1 MFVEAFIPH
10 LAVETLD
17 VGVLHRLAGF
27 DQRVLCACAVITQP
41 NANTLA
47 LLAQVVGGGRCQ
59 YAFTVGAE
67 RTPDRSTI
75 ALASRR

>member
-27 DQRVLCACAVITQP
+27 DQRVLCAYAVITQP

-47 LLAQVVGGGRCQ
+47 LLAQVVGGG
-59 YAFTVGAE
+59 
-67 RTPDRSTI
+67 
-75 ALASRR
+75 